1 MEWERIKLDRQGC
14 ALLQGKEHR
23 RWIWEC
29 MGWCLFASG
38 EFLNRKWAKSSGRKG
53 FAVVAKCEK
62 CKLLLQCP
70 RGLQQWPQQQ
80 HWRRE
85 TSGTNALNASR
96 FQQGG
101 PPHPKACQPHPVR
114 PRAPPLSPLS
124 GCRHPS
130 PSNHWADEIDPTGS
144 DRRRGR
150 RIIPKR
156 CHCRLP
162 IGAIGRLSAGRAS
175 RMEMNSG
182 NEAPGSEIYCARRC
196 LTGLPSGWMGEEG
209 TRGAKCPPTSA
220 LVLLVHIAL
229 PIPLGLLNGKGP
241 SVAFCRAAGGWRLII
256 NGRRRQIR
264 AAQRH
269 RQKTGSSACLR
280 GNKWADDG

>member
-1 MEWERIKLDRQGC
+1 MATAAALEEGDEWD
-14 ALLQGKEHR
+14 
-23 RWIWEC
+23 EC
-29 MGWCLFASG
+29 LECLSPPAG
-38 EFLNRKWAKSSGRKG
+38 RSSPPKG
-53 FAVVAKCEK
+53 
-62 CKLLLQCP
+62 L
-70 RGLQQWPQQQ
+70 
-80 HWRRE
+80 
-85 TSGTNALNASR
+85 S
-96 FQQGG
+96 
-101 PPHPKACQPHPVR
+101 
-114 PRAPPLSPLS
+114 APPSPPPGAAFVAAVRAVAIHHRQIIGPMKLIRRVRTGVGGGGGS
-124 GCRHPS
+124 LPNDAIAGC
-130 PSNHWADEIDPTGS
+130 
-144 DRRRGR
+144 
-150 RIIPKR
+150 
-156 CHCRLP
+156 P
-162 IGAIGRLSAGRAS
+162 IGAVGRLSAGRAS